1 MRNGKLYEVWILIT
15 YIAVVA
21 VCIWLNL
28 FSEGQAGGMANLI
41 VNVIMLLIAG
51 AILVSAYAG
60 SLRPA
65 MKMTGDLNRVI
76 EKIDDD
82 AKHTHRFLWERYKE
96 EKEEL
101 FEDEI
106 LKE

>member
-41 VNVIMLLIAG
+41 VNVICF
-51 AILVSAYAG
+51 S
-60 SLRPA
+60 
-65 MKMTGDLNRVI
+65 
-76 EKIDDD
+76 
-82 AKHTHRFLWERYKE
+82 
-96 EKEEL
+96 
-101 FEDEI
+101 
-106 LKE
+106 